1 MRVVARAGRRR
12 WAVAPKGAFCLL
24 AFLVLAASCGKK
36 GPPRPPLNLV
46 PGAAAPFAG
55 LRIGNSVYLQ
65 MTVPT
70 KNGNGPG
77 PVSLGRIDIYA
88 ATVDV
93 NVAPPTNPEL
103 MKPAFLIGHIDV
115 RPPVDPDEPLPDVPV
130 NDTRPRPGDVVS
142 FVEPLTA
149 AQSVAQILQKPLS
162 KKAAQLARGGRGG
175 RGKGG
180 SAAAGTPGAAPAAAA
195 KPPGAPVLTRVYMV
209 VGLTPKGRRGAPSA
223 RVTVPL
229 LAPPPALTQAPVATA
244 SQTSVS
250 VTWTPPSSNSDESLG
265 LTYNVYAAPAGGP
278 AQPAAAEKAPEP
290 LNPKPLTELTFEHPG
305 ADPGKEQC
313 FTVRTV
319 ATVVG
324 LPIESDASPAGCVTP
339 RDTFPPAAP
348 KNLAVVGGTGGRM
361 NLIWDANTE
370 TDLAGYIVLR
380 AEAPDARLQPLTPQ
394 PIKEPRYTDETAK
407 PGTTYLY
414 AVIAVDTSGNRSERS
429 NTVTETA
436 R

>member
-1 MRVVARAGRRR
+1 RVVTEAGGRR
-12 WAVAPKGAFCLL
+12 WAVARNGAFCLL

-36 GPPRPPLNLV
+36 APPRPPLNLV
-46 PGAAAPFAG
+46 PDAAAPFAG
-55 LRIGNSVYLQ
+55 RRIGNSVYLQ

-77 PVSLGRIDIYA
+77 PISLGRIDIYG
-88 ATVDV
+88 ATVGVDV
-93 NVAPPTNPEL
+93 PVPTNPEL

-115 RPPVDPDEPLPDVPV
+115 RPPVDPDAPLPDVPV

-149 AQSVAQILQKPLS
+149 AQSVAQILQKPPS
-162 KKAAQLARGGRGG
+162 KKAAQQARAKRGGRGT
-175 RGKGG
+175 GG
-180 SAAAGTPGAAPAAAA
+180 SAAAGTVGAAPAAAA
-195 KPPGAPVLTRVYMV
+195 KPSGVPVLTRVYMV
-209 VGLTPKGRRGAPSA
+209 VGLTPKGRPGAASA
-223 RVTVPL
+223 RVTIPL
-229 LAPPPALTQAPVATA
+229 VAPPPALARAPVATA

-250 VTWTPPSSNSDESLG
+250 VTWTPPPSSSDESLG
-265 LTYNVYAAPAGGP
+265 LTYNVYAAPTGGS
-278 AQPAAAEKAPEP
+278 AQAAKGQTAPEP
-290 LNPKPLTELTFEHPG
+290 LNPKPIEELTFEHPG
-305 ADPGKEQC
+305 AEPGKEQC

-319 ATVVG
+319 ATVVDI
-324 LPIESDASPAGCVTP
+324 PIESDASPAGCVTP

-380 AEAPDARLQPLTPQ
+380 AEAPDGTLQPLTPQ

-407 PGTTYLY
+407 SGTTYMY
-414 AVIAVDTSGNRSERS
+414 AVIAVDASGNRSERS